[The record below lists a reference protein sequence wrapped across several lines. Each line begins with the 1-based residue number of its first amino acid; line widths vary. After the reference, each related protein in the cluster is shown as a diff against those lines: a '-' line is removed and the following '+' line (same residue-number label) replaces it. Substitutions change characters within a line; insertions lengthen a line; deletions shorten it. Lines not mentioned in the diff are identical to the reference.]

1 MRFFSDKNPKQDA
14 EVKQPAQAPRPQQTN
29 ANRNR
34 PGNQPRQI
42 QIISKREEIPHHVSI
57 LSCTG
62 GPLQLPEE
70 WQKNYAI
77 LLTNREKKEVEVV
90 CSTEIIKKSVNDDL
104 LTIVDQIRRNGYT
117 RTHKWIAK
125 PEMISIIYESTENQ
139 KTREEQERTA
149 TKIQIEFDDLITEA
163 LRTDV
168 SDIHIEVRRDE
179 AKVRFRKN
187 GDLFEFNQWPVRY
200 ARVMAGVIYQVI
212 ADEKDTT
219 FDEMKPQDAIIDR
232 DLGQNGRIRI
242 RLATI
247 PAYPSGFDMI
257 MRILKMGVSGKR
269 RSLESLGY
277 NKTQLTNLRR
287 AVAKPV
293 GAVTMAGTTGSGKS
307 TSLNS
312 MLGEKI
318 ETFGGRI
325 KVITVEDPPEYML
338 KNATQVPVVRSRSQA
353 KSGDSTANPFASVV
367 RAAMRSDPDILMVG
381 EVRDHASAELLIHA
395 VQSGHQVFTTIHASS
410 AIDIVARMRSN
421 EVPDDVLGS
430 PSFFSALMY
439 QTLLPV
445 LCSHCSIGVSEFAKS
460 VVIEQEFELLQ
471 RIFKYLKPSDAAKL
485 RFKHEEGCPHC
496 VSGVTGRSVASEVLL
511 PDPYMLKCFRERRD
525 ADALL
530 HYRHKNGKLSL
541 EHGLTRALSGLFD
554 LRDVEHKL
562 DQITRLEEL
571 SYAVQVYKDPNS
583 VNTHVPYSICLADL
597 VDGDEVED
605 EAGEAKKKERFLADF
620 MAYLDAD
627 ESTEQPAELP
637 VALDKPEIDAP
648 VKAELAIEVAQVDR
662 VPEIDVTPAKAGV
675 IAIEADRASAKREE
689 STPDS
694 VDFIAS
700 QEVDRIDAPVAA
712 LPDPEVLPDPVV
724 ATEENPTVQSNE
736 VVTVE
741 ADIQAKPI
749 EEPAVVQAVVREISI
764 NQETTV
770 SVKEVPDRPVLRI
783 AELIQMAISDEL
795 LRNGLTLSA
804 KFLHARASD
813 ASLASMIKN
822 EALDKSLRDE
832 LQELTSIASVMSELR
847 GLDAD
852 SLFSLLA
859 KDQKPDQA
867 PAARYKSRL
876 LGGEEEVKS
885 GNKRA
890 PAKVQTLESARNRR
904 KAKPET
910 KNNQA
915 DTTDSTDTT
924 DE

>member
-1 MRFFSDKNPKQDA
+1 MRFFSDKSPKQDA
-14 EVKQPAQAPRPQQTN
+14 EVKQPAPVARTPQANPARS
-29 ANRNR
+29 R
-34 PGNQPRQI
+34 PGNQTRQI
-42 QIISKREEIPHHVSI
+42 KIISKREEIPHHVAI
-57 LSCTG
+57 LSCSG
-62 GPLQLPEE
+62 GPLELPEE

-149 TKIQIEFDDLITEA
+149 TKIQIEFDDLVTEA
-163 LRTDV
+163 LNTDV

-187 GDLFEFNQWPVRY
+187 GDLFEYNQWPVRY

-232 DLGQNGRIRI
+232 DLGENGRIRI

-269 RSLESLGY
+269 RTLESLGY
-277 NKTQLTNLRR
+277 NRAQLTNLRR
-287 AVAKPV
+287 AVARPV
-293 GAVTMAGTTGSGKS
+293 GALAMAGTTGSGKS

-318 ETFGGRI
+318 EIFGGRV

-353 KSGDSTANPFASVV
+353 KSGDPTANPFAAVV

-381 EVRDHASAELLIHA
+381 EVRDQASAELLIHA

-445 LCSHCSIGVSEFAKS
+445 LCQHCSIGISDFAKS
-460 VVIEQEFELLQ
+460 VAIEQDFELLQ
-471 RIFKYLKPSDAAKL
+471 RIFKYLKPADASKL
-485 RFKHEEGCPHC
+485 RFKHDEGCPHC
-496 VSGVTGRSVASEVLL
+496 VAGVTGRSVASEVLL

-541 EHGLTRALSGLFD
+541 EHGLSRALHGLFD
-554 LRDVEHKL
+554 MRDVEHKL
-562 DQITRLEEL
+562 DRITRLDEL
-571 SYAVQVYKDPNS
+571 SHAVQVYKDPDS
-583 VNTHVPYSICLADL
+583 VNIHVPYSICMTDL
-597 VDGDEVED
+597 IDGDDVED
-605 EAGEAKKKERFLADF
+605 EAAEARKKESFLADF
-620 MAYLDAD
+620 LLFLEDKPVI
-627 ESTEQPAELP
+627 ESASNQSTVPEQPEIDLSIIIGTESVTVPAMAKVDTQVLLDKAVEVTPTQPPPEQLMP
-637 VALDKPEIDAP
+637 DRNKEVALDNTQMTSALEALGVAAENSVISIDSPIQPPPVDVAVVGALVDEVVAGETETKSGSDPDTQMPVREIAINKKAVVSIIDAP
-648 VKAELAIEVAQVDR
+648 EHTVK
-662 VPEIDVTPAKAGV
+662 
-675 IAIEADRASAKREE
+675 
-689 STPDS
+689 
-694 VDFIAS
+694 
-700 QEVDRIDAPVAA
+700 
-712 LPDPEVLPDPVV
+712 
-724 ATEENPTVQSNE
+724 
-736 VVTVE
+736 
-741 ADIQAKPI
+741 
-749 EEPAVVQAVVREISI
+749 
-764 NQETTV
+764 
-770 SVKEVPDRPVLRI
+770 RI
-783 AELIQMAISDEL
+783 AELIQTAISDEL
-795 LRNGLTLSA
+795 SRNGLTLSA

-813 ASLASMIKN
+813 ASLVSMTKN

-832 LQELTSIASVMSELR
+832 LQELISTPALMAELKD
-847 GLDAD
+847 LDGD
-852 SLFSLLA
+852 QLFSLLPKGKA
-859 KDQKPDQA
+859 QKEA
-867 PAARYKSRL
+867 PAARYKSKL
-876 LGGEEEVKS
+876 LGGEDEADMAK
-885 GNKRA
+885 KRST
-890 PAKVQTLESARNRR
+890 AKVQTLDAARNRR
-904 KAKPET
+904 KGKPVGNGN
-910 KNNQA
+910 K
-915 DTTDSTDTT
+915 DGSTDAT